1 MNKIRVVLQV
11 VAVLAAWLIG
21 LHSWAGDQSNWQGYL
36 IDRQCAESVRE
47 DSDPLAFVLHH
58 KKDCALMPNCRAKGY
73 SLFAD
78 GKWYDLDKRGNDLS
92 VKLLKASKK
101 TRAFFV
107 QIQGTKQGNV
117 LKVQSMKESE
127 APKAKNGAEKEHHG
141 NN

>member
-1 MNKIRVVLQV
+1 MNNIRVVLQMVAMLV
-11 VAVLAAWLIG
+11 VWLLG
-21 LHSWAGDQSNWQGYL
+21 LNSWAGDQSNWQGYL

-47 DSDPLAFVLHH
+47 DSDPLTFVLHH
-58 KKDCALMPNCRAKGY
+58 KKDCALMPNCQAKGY

-78 GKWYDLDKRGNDLS
+78 GKWYDLDKRGNELA

-101 TRAFFV
+101 MRAFYV
-107 QIQGTKQGNV
+107 RIYGMKQGNV

-127 APKAKNGAEKEHHG
+127 APKAKDGAEKENHG